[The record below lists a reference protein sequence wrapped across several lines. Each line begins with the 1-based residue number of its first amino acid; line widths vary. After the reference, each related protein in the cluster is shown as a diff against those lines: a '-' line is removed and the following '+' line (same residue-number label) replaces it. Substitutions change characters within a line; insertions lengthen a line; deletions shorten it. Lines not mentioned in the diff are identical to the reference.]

1 MTDQRP
7 YRTRTSVLFASHAP
21 RAVILRRGPRSHH
34 RLIVWNTDDDT
45 FEAGQWMKGN
55 VQLCDLSPSGSRLLY
70 FAEQFHPR
78 ALSKVTL
85 GPYDPLCQTF
95 AKYPKPLVRPGRKV
109 PRYMLRPAEGPDGAA
124 TRAVMGSWTA
134 ISTPPYFSALAI
146 WPSIGRWTGGG
157 VFTSERDVLI
167 NEATCRMTPIQN
179 VPIPRTVRIASGGR
193 TRGSKMSAYQPTVSE
208 SALHVSIAEILQLSG
223 LLWVD
228 WINLRHEPDLL
239 FAGDG
244 RVFRLT
250 NYARVPEERYLADAT
265 PLVDLKDVT
274 FEQVRPP
281 PSAMRW

>member
-1 MTDQRP
+1 MTEHRP
-7 YRTRTSVLFASHAP
+7 YRTRTNVLFASHAP

-34 RLIVWNTDDDT
+34 RLIVWNTDDHT

-55 VQLCDLSPSGSRLLY
+55 VRLCDLSPSGMMLLY

-78 ALSKVTL
+78 AMSKISL
-85 GPYDPLCQTF
+85 GPYDPLRQTF

-109 PRYMLRPAEGPDGAA
+109 PRYMRRPSEGPYGGVP
-124 TRAVMGSWTA
+124 RAVMGSWTA

-157 VFTSERDVLI
+157 AFASEREILI
-167 NEATCRMTPIQN
+167 NEAACGITPIQN
-179 VPIPRTVRIASGGR
+179 VPIPRTLRITSGGR
-193 TRGSKMSAYQPTVSE
+193 TRGSRMSAYQPTAAESE
-208 SALHVSIAEILQLSG
+208 RHVSIAETLQLSG

-228 WINLRHEPDLL
+228 WISLRREPDLL

-244 RVFRLT
+244 RIFRLAD
-250 NYARVPEERYLADAT
+250 YARVPEDRYLASAT
-265 PLVDLKDVT
+265 PLVDLRDMT